1 MRFANRL
8 ARGGI
13 SAGLLLLAGCGWTPA
28 THPGASPAPTQRAS
42 HAPRPSPSSPT
53 SGNTIVTE
61 ALAVVAQSANMPLRG
76 PEGIPG
82 HPLTAKTWL
91 TAETTATSSHYAV
104 ALVWAP
110 AAFFGGPAPPSTV
123 VARGGPLTPDGSF
136 GGRQFA
142 TATAARAALATTNA
156 SVETGGTGVP
166 AAHPVGVSQQVTV
179 LSGVT
184 ARAWHLTEP
193 GQAVLLWRQRGWH
206 WELTG
211 TATVAEARRLA
222 SWVASRRLPAPQG
235 LFTEAVARTGMTVVL
250 DWTQGRAVY
259 WTRGAGPAPA
269 LTMADA
275 MVAYGQVSA
284 TLLGPAGR
292 ILPPDRA
299 IAQQE
304 TGNRISPWV
313 DLTSPQQNQG
323 VRPGQVIEIT
333 GHVLTHSQFIDFA
346 DVQMRGIGVSLLA
359 GDTKPSLQI
368 AAVERGITVSASGA
382 FAGALRIPYELP
394 ALYGPLLT
402 LVLQYTSHMAPVTQI
417 LLSPQLLHRPAG

>member
-1 MRFANRL
+1 M
-8 ARGGI
+8 
-13 SAGLLLLAGCGWTPA
+13 
-28 THPGASPAPTQRAS
+28 
-42 HAPRPSPSSPT
+42 
-53 SGNTIVTE
+53 
-61 ALAVVAQSANMPLRG
+61 VAQSANLPLRG

-110 AAFFGGPAPPSTV
+110 APSTV
-123 VARGGPLTPDGSF
+123 DTHGGPLTPDGSF

-156 SVETGGTGVP
+156 SVATGGTGVP

-179 LSGVT
+179 FPGVT

-193 GQAVLLWRQRGWH
+193 GQTVLLWRQRGWQ

-235 LFTEAVARTGMTVVL
+235 LLTEAVARTGMTVVL

-275 MVAYGQVSA
+275 MVPYGQVSA
-284 TLLGPAGR
+284 TLLGPAR
-292 ILPPDRA
+292 LILPPPRA
-299 IAQQE
+299 IAQYE
-304 TGNRISPWV
+304 LDDRSSPWV

-333 GHVLTHSQFIDFA
+333 GHVLTHSQFIDFT
-346 DVQMRGIGVSLLA
+346 DVQMRGIGVSLMA
-359 GDTKPSLQI
+359 GYTKPSLTI
-368 AAVERGITVSASGA
+368 AVLKGGITVSASGA

-394 ALYGPLLT
+394 TLYGPRLT
-402 LVLQYTSHMAPVTQI
+402 LSLQYTSRMAPVTQI
-417 LLSPQLLHRPAG
+417 LLNPEPLHRPTG